1 MQIDLKAYKKTSLC
15 RSYFL
20 GPVILE
26 LVQIG
31 IDNNFLI
38 PSSLLKLKDY
48 SKATNL
54 LLKLQIKQGS

>member
-1 MQIDLKAYKKTSLC
+1 MLKHTKEIHYIEVI
-15 RSYFL
+15 FF

-38 PSSLLKLKDY
+38 LSSLLKLKDY
-48 SKATNL
+48 SKDANL
-54 LLKLQIKQGS
+54 SLKLQIKQSS